1 MNMITW
7 SPSLVPKVSDWT
19 PERDVSSMS
28 NQGRPRDP
36 SHYSGAFPVLSGSP
50 STLEDGGLCCCAELT
65 EAAEHNKGLSSRPW
79 TRMRNCPVSYLNIDL
94 FFIAEK
100 VYVVLLVALIDV
112 ERAGAHSFI

>member
-50 STLEDGGLCCCAELT
+50 STLEDGG
-65 EAAEHNKGLSSRPW
+65 
-79 TRMRNCPVSYLNIDL
+79 
-94 FFIAEK
+94 
-100 VYVVLLVALIDV
+100 
-112 ERAGAHSFI
+112 